1 MRNILKTTAIQ
12 NELIL
17 NYAAYNITNDEFICI
32 CQLLTIDPLHVD
44 LLEFLKVT
52 QNNKPLIS
60 SLVSKNII
68 AIGEKQ
74 GKMKID
80 LTQLYKKL
88 EDVNEKLEE
97 IGLTNNQIDKLIHIF
112 GRNLNPNEINQIN
125 SWLRAGATFT
135 KIEESIYIALG
146 REISNL
152 NYIEKIIENSES
164 TTNVIEKKESPIKRN
179 WTY

>member
-12 NELIL
+12 DELIL
-17 NYAAYNITNDEFICI
+17 NYKDYNISNEEFICI

-44 LLEFLKVT
+44 LLEFLKNT
-52 QNNKPLIS
+52 HNNKPLIS

-68 AIGEKQ
+68 NLGEKQ
-74 GKMKID
+74 GKMTID
-80 LTQLYKKL
+80 LTELYKKL
-88 EDVNEKLEE
+88 ENAIEKLDE

-112 GRNLNPNEINQIN
+112 GRNLNPNEINKIN
-125 SWLRAGATFT
+125 TWLRAGATFT

-152 NYIEKIIENSES
+152 NYIEKIIQNSDS
-164 TTNVIEKKESPIKRN
+164 TSSPIEQHESPVKRN